1 MINTRQFEKAAAEIA
16 MELELTR
23 VELLQ
28 TGLTGGRTMRLLPG
42 PGGKNQQRVAVGDDD
57 GVVQVALG
65 LQIYQAE
72 IVKNGH
78 IHDTFGS
85 FIIAIELYDVL

>member
-1 MINTRQFEKAAAEIA
+1 

-65 LQIYQAE
+65 LQIYLIEQ
-72 IVKNGH
+72 NGH
-78 IHDTFGS
+78 IAHETYFVRS
-85 FIIAIELYDVL
+85 LLQLNSSMCCRCSS

>member
-1 MINTRQFEKAAAEIA
+1 

-65 LQIYQAE
+65 LQIYLQGE
-72 IVKNGH
+72 SKKSVISKNENWPWWG
-78 IHDTFGS
+78 F
-85 FIIAIELYDVL
+85 FEKKNP

>member
-1 MINTRQFEKAAAEIA
+1 

-65 LQIYQAE
+65 LQIYLKEQ
-72 IVKNGH
+72 NGH
-78 IHDTFGS
+78 IAHETYFVRS
-85 FIIAIELYDVL
+85 LLQLNSSMCCRCSS

>member
-1 MINTRQFEKAAAEIA
+1 

-65 LQIYQAE
+65 HALGLQIYLKE
-72 IVKNGH
+72 RNGH
-78 IHDTFGS
+78 IAHDTYLVRS
-85 FIIAIELYDVL
+85 LLQLNSSMCCRCSS

>member
-1 MINTRQFEKAAAEIA
+1 

-65 LQIYQAE
+65 LQIYLIE
-72 IVKNGH
+72 H
-78 IHDTFGS
+78 IAHDTYLVRS
-85 FIIAIELYDVL
+85 LLQLNSSMCCRCSS

>member
-1 MINTRQFEKAAAEIA
+1 

-65 LQIYQAE
+65 LQIYLKE
-72 IVKNGH
+72 RNCH
-78 IHDTFGS
+78 IAHETYLVRS
-85 FIIAIELYDVL
+85 LLQLNSSMCCRCSS

>member
-1 MINTRQFEKAAAEIA
+1 

-72 IVKNGH
+72 IVKWTHSWH
-78 IHDTFGS
+78 IW
-85 FIIAIELYDVL
+85 FIHYCN

>member
-1 MINTRQFEKAAAEIA
+1 

-65 LQIYQAE
+65 LQIYLKE
-72 IVKNGH
+72 RNGH
-78 IHDTFGS
+78 IAHDTYLVRS
-85 FIIAIELYDVL
+85 LLQLNSSMCCRCSS

>member
-1 MINTRQFEKAAAEIA
+1 MVVIDTPQFEKAAADIP

-28 TGLTGGRTMRLLPG
+28 TGLTGGRTMSLMPG

-65 LQIYQAE
+65 LQIYL
-72 IVKNGH
+72 
-78 IHDTFGS
+78 
-85 FIIAIELYDVL
+85 AIEIMK

>member
-1 MINTRQFEKAAAEIA
+1 MIDTRQFEKAAAEIA

-72 IVKNGH
+72 IVKWTH
-78 IHDTFGS
+78 S
-85 FIIAIELYDVL
+85 

>member
-1 MINTRQFEKAAAEIA
+1 

-65 LQIYQAE
+65 LQIYLKE
-72 IVKNGH
+72 RNGH
-78 IHDTFGS
+78 IAHDTYLVRS
-85 FIIAIELYDVL
+85 LLQLNSSMCDRCSS

>member
-1 MINTRQFEKAAAEIA
+1 

-65 LQIYQAE
+65 LQIYL
-72 IVKNGH
+72 VDTLHMTH
-78 IHDTFGS
+78 IRLIH
-85 FIIAIELYDVL
+85 YCN